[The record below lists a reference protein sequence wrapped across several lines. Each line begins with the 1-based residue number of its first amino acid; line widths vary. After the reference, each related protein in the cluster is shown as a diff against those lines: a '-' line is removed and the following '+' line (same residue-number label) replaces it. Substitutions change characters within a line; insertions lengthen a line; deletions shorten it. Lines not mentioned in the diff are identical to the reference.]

1 MKFTAVAL
9 ASLSLFGSTLA
20 VDSWEIYSF
29 RGPCPKSG
37 KINSSDKT
45 WELLTLGEKDMS
57 NNCQPFWAKHKGDS
71 VSVFMKGFEKLGK
84 EMVLYTKPST
94 GLCEKNNEIRVFS
107 EDGCIAIPDG
117 WNPEYF
123 SVRDKKKKRAEE
135 FSA

>member
-1 MKFTAVAL
+1 
-9 ASLSLFGSTLA
+9 
-20 VDSWEIYSF
+20 
-29 RGPCPKSG
+29 
-37 KINSSDKT
+37 
-45 WELLTLGEKDMS
+45 MS

-117 WNPEYF
+117 VSSYQSDVEQSDF
-123 SVRDKKKKRAEE
+123 DVDKPFTSGTLSTSRSGTRRR
-135 FSA
+135 SALRSLVLEVAG